1 MPSAPSLIAP
11 KFGAYLEQLRGRL
24 SRADFGAR
32 LRAECPLPMKL
43 TGAVQAWERGR
54 TLPPWPA
61 LIAYAR
67 VTRVPLDALL
77 RHLVESLQTRDGR
90 DLGCHFAGFESAD
103 AHSHHPL
110 HVAALE
116 ADNDKL
122 RADLERIVAIAGQ
135 LIAVAV
141 TARKRSG
148 AGAGTGAAR
157 PRGRRRG

>member
-77 RHLVESLQTRDGR
+77 
-90 DLGCHFAGFESAD
+90 
-103 AHSHHPL
+103 

>member
-43 TGAVQAWERGR
+43 TGAVQAW
-54 TLPPWPA
+54 
-61 LIAYAR
+61 
-67 VTRVPLDALL
+67 LDALL